1 MTTVLG
7 QFNEQI
13 VAFLTELCAMF
24 PEEKQLSVALNAVC
38 FVKRTNPREILNQFK
53 THVYP
58 YKEVILARN
67 EGFFLGLELD
77 DLPKEQMEQI
87 RSITRMDNSNI
98 MTHIL
103 RIKDIWQSGRLSKGD
118 KDAIWAYFRVFFH
131 LADKEIAQ
139 RR

>member
-13 VAFLTELCAMF
+13 LAFLEELCGMF
-24 PEEKQLSVALNAVC
+24 PEEKQLEVALNAVR
-38 FVKRTNPREILNQFK
+38 FVKRTNPREILNQF
-53 THVYP
+53 TIHVYP
-58 YKEVILARN
+58 YKEIILARN

-77 DLPKEQMEQI
+77 QLPKEQVERI
-87 RSITRMDNSNI
+87 RSITRLDNSNI

-103 RIKDIWQSGRLSKGD
+103 RIKDIWQSGRLSKSD

-131 LADKEIAQ
+131 LADKELAQ
-139 RR
+139 RK